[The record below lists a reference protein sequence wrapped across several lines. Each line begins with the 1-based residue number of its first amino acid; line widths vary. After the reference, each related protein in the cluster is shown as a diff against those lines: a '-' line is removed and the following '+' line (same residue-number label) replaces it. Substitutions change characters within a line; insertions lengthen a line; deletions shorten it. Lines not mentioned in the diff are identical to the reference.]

1 MNYTSLTETRREYIS
16 RQLLLH
22 CSTYL
27 HPCRR
32 VGSMPTSLRATVS
45 VREVQSLSLELTGQ
59 Q

>member
-1 MNYTSLTETRREYIS
+1 MNHASLPETRREYIR

-32 VGSMPTSLRATVS
+32 VGSTPASMRARVS
-45 VREVQSLSLELTGQ
+45 GR
-59 Q
+59 

>member
-1 MNYTSLTETRREYIS
+1 MNYAFLSETRREYIH

-32 VGSMPTSLRATVS
+32 VGSMPASMRATVS
-45 VREVQSLSLELTGQ
+45 VREEQSLSLELTGQ
-59 Q
+59 